1 MTGRA
6 LAEDGRRR
14 DADLSFTDLS
24 LTDLVGRSAETLRHL
39 SATNVG
45 TIKSITSRMRILA
58 LNALIEAERAGSAGR
73 GFSVVAR
80 EVRQVSAEV
89 EGLVDGLGARLQGQV
104 AELETAT
111 RQLVLQAQAERL
123 VDLSL
128 NAVELIDR
136 NLYERTCDVRW
147 WATDSAVVDC
157 AASPTPEAV
166 AHATRRLGVILS
178 SYTVYLDL
186 WICGLDGR
194 ILANGQ
200 PDRYR
205 VAGHDASREAWFRRG
220 VALASGDD
228 YAVADIDTAPLLG
241 GAQVATYV
249 ASIREGGEAHGR
261 PLGVLAIHFDW
272 EPQALA
278 IVRGVRIDAA
288 EAGRT
293 RVMLIDS
300 AHRVIA
306 ASDGRGVLQ
315 EVFPL
320 RPQGAS
326 GTHGGQRDGIVA
338 YHLTPGY
345 ETYRGLGWYGVI
357 EQRVV

>member
-1 MTGRA
+1 MTKHALAADLGRA
-6 LAEDGRRR
+6 EGE
-14 DADLSFTDLS
+14 LS
-24 LTDLVGRSAETLRHL
+24 LTDLVGRSAETLRKL
-39 SATNVG
+39 STANVG
-45 TIKSITSRMRILA
+45 TIKSITNRMRILA
-58 LNALIEAERAGSAGR
+58 LNALIEAERAGTVGR
-73 GFSVVAR
+73 GFSVVAH
-80 EVRQVSAEV
+80 EVRQVSSEV
-89 EGLVDGLGARLQGQV
+89 EGLVDGLGARLQSQV

-111 RQLVLQAQAERL
+111 RQLVQQAQADRL

-157 AASPTPEAV
+157 AAQPTAENA
-166 AHATRRLGVILS
+166 AYAARRLAVILS

-205 VAGHDASREAWFRRG
+205 VAGHDVGREPWFTRG
-220 VALASGDD
+220 AALASGDD
-228 YAVADIDTAPLLG
+228 YAVADIAASPLLG

-249 ASIREGGEAHGR
+249 ASIREDGEARGR

-272 EPQALA
+272 QPQASA

-288 EAGRT
+288 DAERT
-293 RVMLIDS
+293 RVMLVDS
-300 AHRVIA
+300 HHRVIA
-306 ASDGRGVLQ
+306 ASDGRGVLS

-320 RPQGAS
+320 RPQGVS
-326 GTHGGQRDGIVA
+326 GTHAGDGGGIVA
-338 YHLTPGY
+338 YHRTPGY
-345 ETYRGLGWYGVI
+345 ETYEGLGWYGVI
-357 EQRVV
+357 AQRPS